1 MKHLRLDRRLLVSLF
16 ALICMYFRPEIAGS
30 AAAVAIALSG
40 ANAAQ
45 AILEKKPSA
54 EAGDK

>member
-1 MKHLRLDRRLLVSLF
+1 MKYLKLDRRLLVSLL
-16 ALICMYFRPEIAGS
+16 ALVAMYLRPEIAGS

-45 AILEKKPSA
+45 AILEQKAAVK
-54 EAGDK
+54 